1 MKALSIRQPW
11 AYLIITGDKDIENR
25 TWATAYRGPVLIHA
39 GKTMDYDA
47 LDLLLAAGVV
57 IPHNSLLPRGGFVGI
72 AALTGVVT
80 HSASPWFDGPYGWTF
95 GKVHRLPFYPYRGRL
110 GLFDVPDDLA
120 RQIVKVQ

>member
-72 AALTGVVT
+72 AAQTGVAVGGIGVGVGGMVC
-80 HSASPWFDGPYGWTF
+80 HW
-95 GKVHRLPFYPYRGRL
+95 L
-110 GLFDVPDDLA
+110 
-120 RQIVKVQ
+120 